1 MNHIHVYECENSFL
15 TGIRLKFKT
24 GQRNGLLL
32 FAASAGR
39 QEEFLVLQFKMGRP
53 SFIFDPQGGCYIKMY
68 LLYNFIVLYMYLK
81 G

>member
-24 GQRNGLLL
+24 GQKDGLLL

-39 QEEFLVLQFKMGRP
+39 QEEFLVLQFKSGRP
-53 SFIFDPQGGCYIKMY
+53 WFLFDPQGGCYIIM
-68 LLYNFIVLYMYLK
+68 
-81 G
+81 

>member
-39 QEEFLVLQFKMGRP
+39 QEEFLVLQFKSGRP
-53 SFIFDPQGGCYIKMY
+53 WFLFDPQGGCNIIM
-68 LLYNFIVLYMYLK
+68 
-81 G
+81 

>member
-39 QEEFLVLQFKMGRP
+39 QEEFLVLQFKSGRP
-53 SFIFDPQGGCYIKMY
+53 WFLFDPQGGCYIIM
-68 LLYNFIVLYMYLK
+68 
-81 G
+81 